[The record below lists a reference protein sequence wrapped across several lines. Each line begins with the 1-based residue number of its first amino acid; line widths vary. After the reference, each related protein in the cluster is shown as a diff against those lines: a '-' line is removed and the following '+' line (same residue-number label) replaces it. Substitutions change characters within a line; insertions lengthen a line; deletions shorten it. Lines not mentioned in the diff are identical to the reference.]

1 MFKAFTYL
9 LTVTFMLV
17 VFFGAVAPSIN
28 GLFGII
34 SNNAAVQG
42 SSVVGPGII
51 NSLGT
56 FLFVFAPLILG
67 FGAIVIGFVFA
78 VRLRGTSGINR

>member
-1 MFKAFTYL
+1 
-9 LTVTFMLV
+9 MLV
-17 VFFGAVAPSIN
+17 VFFGAVAPSVS

-34 SNNAAVQG
+34 SNVDAVQS

-56 FLFVFAPLILG
+56 FLFVIAPLILG
-67 FGAIVIGFVFA
+67 FGAVIFGFVFA
-78 VRLRGTSGINR
+78 VRLRGTSGIN

>member
-9 LTVTFMLV
+9 LTVTFTLV
-17 VFFGAVAPSIN
+17 VFFGAVAPSVS

-34 SNNAAVQG
+34 SNVDAVQN
-42 SSVVGPGII
+42 STVVGPGVLD
-51 NSLGT
+51 SLGT

-67 FGAIVIGFVFA
+67 FGAIIIGFVFA
-78 VRLRGTSGINR
+78 VRLRGTSGIN

>member
-17 VFFGAVAPSIN
+17 VFFGAVAPSVS

-34 SNNAAVQG
+34 SNVDAVQS
-42 SSVVGPGII
+42 SSVVGPAILD
-51 NSLGT
+51 SLGT

-78 VRLRGTSGINR
+78 VRLRGTSGIN